1 MTARPTR
8 RLGPLSGESGFT
20 LPEVLLALI
29 FLGTVIAAV
38 ILTMGASIMASDFH
52 RKTVTADS
60 IARTYAERVQT
71 VGYIECAN
79 SYSPPT
85 DPNTL
90 NDPAY
95 LPPKMFTS
103 TQFPG
108 FTPANM
114 SITVQY
120 WNGATP
126 AGFSTTC
133 PSNPDNG
140 VQLITIT
147 VPADGNRGKQTLDVI
162 KRRPS

>member
-8 RLGPLSGESGFT
+8 RLGPLSGEGGFT

-60 IARTYAERVQT
+60 IARTYAERIQT
-71 VGYIECAN
+71 VGYIECAT
-79 SYSPPT
+79 SPGHPA
-85 DPNTL
+85 
-90 NDPAY
+90 PAY
-95 LPPKMFTS
+95 LPVNMFTS

-120 WNGATP
+120 WDNGATP
-126 AGFSTTC
+126 AGFSTSC